1 MTQILDTIE
10 EPGDLRK
17 LDAQELATL
26 AREIRAFLVET
37 VSKTGGHL
45 APSLGTVELTLA
57 LYRVFHFPEDKL
69 VWDVGHQAY
78 THKLLTGR
86 RKAFSTL
93 RQKGGITGFPNR
105 FESPYDAFGVGHAS
119 TAISAALG
127 MAVARD
133 LDAGDAPEN
142 KRHVIAVLGDGA
154 LTGGEAFEGLN
165 NAGDLGRN
173 LIVVLNDNGRSI
185 DKNVGAMSEYLSALR
200 IAPQYNRAKKD
211 VEHLL
216 KSIPR
221 IGGKVYK
228 TASAI
233 KDGVRTALVPGAPFE
248 EMGFRYIGPIDGHN
262 LELLTEVFS
271 QVRQM
276 TGPIL
281 VHVHTKKGKGY
292 LPAEEAPEKFHGIG
306 KFDAATGECPKKEG
320 APSYT
325 SVFSDALIELAK
337 TDEDIVA
344 ITAAMPSGTGLKAF
358 GEAYP
363 DRFFDVGIAEEH
375 AVTFAAG
382 LAAAGKKPVVALYST
397 FAQRAY
403 DQILHDVCLQN
414 LHVTLALDRAG
425 LVGEDGPTHHGV
437 FDYSYLRHLP
447 NMTVMA
453 PKDEAELRD
462 MMATALA
469 MNGPV
474 AVRYPRG
481 TALGVP
487 LRASFQ
493 PIPRGKADVLRDS
506 AEAREVAGCSREAR
520 ASAKAEEVALL
531 AVGSMVQP
539 ALDAADLLAQAGV
552 PARVVNMRFI
562 KPLDTGL
569 LKALAEDPQ
578 VCAFATLE
586 ENVLAGGFGSAVIE
600 FLTDH
605 DLQLPVWRFGIADR
619 FIEQG
624 TRQDL
629 LELCG
634 LTAEQIA
641 TEIKTRWNAWQR

>member
-1 MTQILDTIE
+1 MMQILPQLKSPDDIH
-10 EPGDLRK
+10 K
-17 LDAQELATL
+17 LDVQQLATL
-26 AREIRAFLVET
+26 ARELRTFLVET
-37 VSKTGGHL
+37 VAKTGGHL

-57 LYRVFHFPEDKL
+57 LYRVFHFPDDKL

-78 THKLLTGR
+78 THKILTGR
-86 RKAFSTL
+86 RDSFPTL

-119 TAISAALG
+119 TSISAALG

-133 LDAGDAPEN
+133 LDGG
-142 KRHVIAVLGDGA
+142 KSHVIAVLGDGA

-165 NAGDLGRN
+165 NAGDLGKN
-173 LIVVLNDNGRSI
+173 LIVILNDNGRSI

-216 KSIPR
+216 KSIPH

-233 KDGVRTALVPGAPFE
+233 KDGVKTALVPGAPFDE
-248 EMGFRYIGPIDGHN
+248 LGFRYIGPIDGHN
-262 LELLTEVFS
+262 LDVLIDVFT
-271 QVRQM
+271 QVKQLD
-276 TGPIL
+276 GPIL

-292 LPAEEAPEKFHGIG
+292 LPAEKAPGKFHGIG
-306 KFDAATGECPKKEG
+306 KFDAATGECPKKTG
-320 APSYT
+320 APTYT
-325 SVFSDALIELAK
+325 NVFSDALIELAR
-337 TDEDIVA
+337 TDKDIVA

-586 ENVLAGGFGSAVIE
+586 ENILAGGFGSAVIE

-605 DLQLPVWRFGIADR
+605 DLQLPVWRFGIADS

>member
-344 ITAAMPSGTGLKAF
+344 ITAAMPSGTGVQAF
-358 GEAYP
+358 GKAYP
-363 DRFFDVGIAEEH
+363 ERFFDVGIAEEH

-403 DQILHDVCLQN
+403 DQILHDVCLQK
-414 LHVTLALDRAG
+414 LPVVFALDRAG
-425 LVGEDGPTHHGV
+425 LVGQDGPTHHGV

-447 NMTVMA
+447 GMTVMA
-453 PKDEAELRD
+453 PKNEAELRD
-462 MMATALA
+462 MLKTALA
-469 MNGPV
+469 LGGPV

-481 TALGVP
+481 AAVGVKIPEAMTMLP
-487 LRASFQ
+487 L
-493 PIPRGKADVLRDS
+493 GKAEVLRNKGS
-506 AEAREVAGCSREAR
+506 I
-520 ASAKAEEVALL
+520 ALL
-531 AVGSMVQP
+531 AIGSMVQ
-539 ALDAADLLAQAGV
+539 AAEKAADLLAEEGIAV
-552 PARVVNMRFI
+552 RVVNMRFV
-562 KPLDTGL
+562 KPLDTELLLSLARDPEIRGL
-569 LKALAEDPQ
+569 
-578 VCAFATLE
+578 VTLE
-586 ENVLAGGFGSAVIE
+586 ENMLAGGFGSAVLE
-600 FLTDH
+600 ALSDAGV
-605 DLQLPVWRFGIADR
+605 LLPVRRFGIGDT
-619 FIEQG
+619 FVEQG
-624 TRQDL
+624 TREEL

-634 LTAEQIA
+634 LTAPQVAEGV
-641 TEIKTRWNAWQR
+641 KTFLRAL

>member
-10 EPGDLRK
+10 GPEDLRK

-133 LDAGDAPEN
+133 LDTDDATES

-306 KFDAATGECPKKEG
+306 KFDAATGECPKKDG

-358 GEAYP
+358 GKAYP
-363 DRFFDVGIAEEH
+363 ERFFDVGIAEEH

-382 LAAAGKKPVVALYST
+382 LAASGKKPVVALYST

-403 DQILHDVCLQN
+403 DQILHDVCLQK
-414 LHVTLALDRAG
+414 LHVVFALDRAG
-425 LVGEDGPTHHGV
+425 LVGQDGPTHHGV

-447 NMTVMA
+447 GMTVMA

-462 MMATALA
+462 MMKTALA
-469 MNGPV
+469 LGGPV

-481 TALGVP
+481 AAVGVP
-487 LRASFQ
+487 LPEAMTAL
-493 PIPRGKADVLRDS
+493 PPGKAEVLRGEG
-506 AEAREVAGCSREAR
+506 A
-520 ASAKAEEVALL
+520 VALL
-531 AVGSMVQP
+531 AVGSMVQV
-539 ALDAADLLAQAGV
+539 AEKAADLLETEGITV
-552 PARVVNMRFI
+552 RVINMRFV
-562 KPLDTGL
+562 KPLDTELLLELSRDPEIRGL
-569 LKALAEDPQ
+569 
-578 VCAFATLE
+578 VTLE
-586 ENVLAGGFGSAVIE
+586 ENMLAGGFGSAVLE
-600 FLTDH
+600 ALSDAGV
-605 DLQLPVWRFGIADR
+605 LMPVRRFGIGDT
-619 FIEQG
+619 FVEQG
-624 TRQDL
+624 TREEL
-629 LELCG
+629 LALCG
-634 LTAEQIA
+634 LTAPQVAEGV
-641 TEIKTRWNAWQR
+641 KTFLRAL

>member
-1 MTQILDTIE
+1 MMQILPQLKSPDDIH
-10 EPGDLRK
+10 K
-17 LDAQELATL
+17 LDVQQLATL
-26 AREIRAFLVET
+26 ARELRTFLVET
-37 VSKTGGHL
+37 VAKTGGHL

-57 LYRVFHFPEDKL
+57 LYRVFHFPDDKL

-78 THKLLTGR
+78 THKILTGR
-86 RKAFSTL
+86 RDSFPTL

-119 TAISAALG
+119 TSISAALG

-133 LDAGDAPEN
+133 LDGG
-142 KRHVIAVLGDGA
+142 KSHVIAVLGDGA

-165 NAGDLGRN
+165 NAGDLGKN
-173 LIVVLNDNGRSI
+173 LIVILNDNGRSI

-216 KSIPR
+216 KSIPH

-233 KDGVRTALVPGAPFE
+233 KDGVKTALVPGAPFDE
-248 EMGFRYIGPIDGHN
+248 LGFRYIGPIDGHN
-262 LELLTEVFS
+262 LDVLIDVFT
-271 QVRQM
+271 QVKQLD
-276 TGPIL
+276 GPIL

-292 LPAEEAPEKFHGIG
+292 LPAEKAPGKFHGIG
-306 KFDAATGECPKKEG
+306 KFDAATGECLKKTG
-320 APSYT
+320 APTYT
-325 SVFSDALIELAK
+325 NVFSDALIELAR
-337 TDEDIVA
+337 TDKDIVA

-469 MNGPV
+469 MDGPV

-487 LRASFQ
+487 LREGFQ
-493 PIPRGKADVLRDS
+493 PIPIGKADVLRDS
-506 AEAREVAGCSREAR
+506 AEARNAAGCSAAID
-520 ASAKAEEVALL
+520 ASAKANEVALL

>member
-262 LELLTEVFS
+262 LELLTEIFS

-358 GEAYP
+358 GKAYP
-363 DRFFDVGIAEEH
+363 ERFFDVGIAEEH

-382 LAAAGKKPVVALYST
+382 LAAADKKPVVALYST

-403 DQILHDVCLQN
+403 DQILHDVCLQK
-414 LHVTLALDRAG
+414 LHVVFALDRAG
-425 LVGEDGPTHHGV
+425 LVGQDGPTHHGV

-447 NMTVMA
+447 
-453 PKDEAELRD
+453 
-462 MMATALA
+462 
-469 MNGPV
+469 
-474 AVRYPRG
+474 
-481 TALGVP
+481 
-487 LRASFQ
+487 
-493 PIPRGKADVLRDS
+493 
-506 AEAREVAGCSREAR
+506 
-520 ASAKAEEVALL
+520 
-531 AVGSMVQP
+531 
-539 ALDAADLLAQAGV
+539 
-552 PARVVNMRFI
+552 
-562 KPLDTGL
+562 
-569 LKALAEDPQ
+569 
-578 VCAFATLE
+578 
-586 ENVLAGGFGSAVIE
+586 
-600 FLTDH
+600 
-605 DLQLPVWRFGIADR
+605 
-619 FIEQG
+619 
-624 TRQDL
+624 
-629 LELCG
+629 
-634 LTAEQIA
+634 
-641 TEIKTRWNAWQR
+641 

>member
-1 MTQILDTIE
+1 MMQILPQLKSPDDIH
-10 EPGDLRK
+10 K
-17 LDAQELATL
+17 LDVQQLATL
-26 AREIRAFLVET
+26 ARELRTFLVET
-37 VSKTGGHL
+37 VAKTGGHL

-57 LYRVFHFPEDKL
+57 LYRVFHFPDDKL

-78 THKLLTGR
+78 THKILTGR
-86 RKAFSTL
+86 RDSFPTL

-119 TAISAALG
+119 TSISAALG

-133 LDAGDAPEN
+133 LDGG
-142 KRHVIAVLGDGA
+142 KSHVIAVLGDGA

-165 NAGDLGRN
+165 NAGDLGKN
-173 LIVVLNDNGRSI
+173 LIVILNDNGRSI

-216 KSIPR
+216 KSIPH

-233 KDGVRTALVPGAPFE
+233 KDGVKTALVPGAPFDE
-248 EMGFRYIGPIDGHN
+248 LGFRYIGPIDGHN
-262 LELLTEVFS
+262 LDVLIDVFT
-271 QVRQM
+271 QVKQLD
-276 TGPIL
+276 GPIL

-292 LPAEEAPEKFHGIG
+292 LPAEKAPGKFHGIG
-306 KFDAATGECPKKEG
+306 KFDAATGECPKKTG
-320 APSYT
+320 APTYT
-325 SVFSDALIELAK
+325 NVFSDALIELAR
-337 TDEDIVA
+337 TDKDIVA

-403 DQILHDVCLQN
+403 DQLLHDVCLQN

>member
-248 EMGFRYIGPIDGHN
+248 EMGFRYIGPIAGHN

-306 KFDAATGECPKKEG
+306 KFDAATGSARKK
-320 APSYT
+320 
-325 SVFSDALIELAK
+325 
-337 TDEDIVA
+337 
-344 ITAAMPSGTGLKAF
+344 
-358 GEAYP
+358 
-363 DRFFDVGIAEEH
+363 
-375 AVTFAAG
+375 
-382 LAAAGKKPVVALYST
+382 
-397 FAQRAY
+397 RARRR
-403 DQILHDVCLQN
+403 IRPCS
-414 LHVTLALDRAG
+414 
-425 LVGEDGPTHHGV
+425 PT
-437 FDYSYLRHLP
+437 R
-447 NMTVMA
+447 
-453 PKDEAELRD
+453 
-462 MMATALA
+462 
-469 MNGPV
+469 
-474 AVRYPRG
+474 
-481 TALGVP
+481 
-487 LRASFQ
+487 
-493 PIPRGKADVLRDS
+493 
-506 AEAREVAGCSREAR
+506 
-520 ASAKAEEVALL
+520 
-531 AVGSMVQP
+531 
-539 ALDAADLLAQAGV
+539 
-552 PARVVNMRFI
+552 
-562 KPLDTGL
+562 
-569 LKALAEDPQ
+569 
-578 VCAFATLE
+578 
-586 ENVLAGGFGSAVIE
+586 
-600 FLTDH
+600 
-605 DLQLPVWRFGIADR
+605 
-619 FIEQG
+619 
-624 TRQDL
+624 
-629 LELCG
+629 
-634 LTAEQIA
+634 
-641 TEIKTRWNAWQR
+641 